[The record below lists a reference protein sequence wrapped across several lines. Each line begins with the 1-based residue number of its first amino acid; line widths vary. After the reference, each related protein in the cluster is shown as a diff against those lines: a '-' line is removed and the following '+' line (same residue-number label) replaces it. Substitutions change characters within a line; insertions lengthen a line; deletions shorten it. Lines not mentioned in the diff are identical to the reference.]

1 MAGLGTGVAGR
12 ATGWMGGPG
21 TGAAGQGTGRDRG
34 LASDAAGPATGWG
47 VPANAVAALATGTG
61 VLANAPAE
69 RERGTAGRASDAAGL
84 GNGTGRV
91 GSGVGLQSKMGR
103 GAQKIPPPSARRH
116 GKYPSSPT
124 CIPDGC
130 GNAAVGNPGRRDA
143 PGEGCSLGWMLPG
156 MDTPRDGCSPGRML
170 PGMDTPRDGYSLGW
184 MPSRMDDPRDGHMQ
198 ELSTS
203 RRMRAASVVSP
214 FFASQPHPAMGFSP
228 GPPRLPPLRLFSCS
242 RARRIWLC
250 RELRFLRRHS
260 SSVSSV

>member
-1 MAGLGTGVAGR
+1 MLGGRLAGWGDRGPALLGRGLAGTGGWRATLLGRRLAGGSRRTPLQRWRLALGCWRTPRRSGRGALRGGR
-12 ATGWMGGPG
+12 AT
-21 TGAAGQGTGRDRG
+21 
-34 LASDAAGPATGWG
+34 LLGWG
-47 VPANAVAALATGTG
+47 MALGEWGVALACKAKWDG
-61 VLANAPAE
+61 E
-69 RERGTAGRASDAAGL
+69 HR
-84 GNGTGRV
+84 
-91 GSGVGLQSKMGR
+91 
-103 GAQKIPPPSARRH
+103 
-116 GKYPSSPT
+116 KYPPVSSAARQISLITHVHPRWMRE
-124 CIPDGC
+124 CGC
-130 GNAAVGNPGRRDA
+130 GEPRQ
-143 PGEGCSLGWMLPG
+143 EGCSWGGMLPG
-156 MDTPRDGCSPGRML
+156 MDAPRDGYSPGRML
-170 PGMDTPRDGYSLGW
+170 PGTDAPWDGYSPGW